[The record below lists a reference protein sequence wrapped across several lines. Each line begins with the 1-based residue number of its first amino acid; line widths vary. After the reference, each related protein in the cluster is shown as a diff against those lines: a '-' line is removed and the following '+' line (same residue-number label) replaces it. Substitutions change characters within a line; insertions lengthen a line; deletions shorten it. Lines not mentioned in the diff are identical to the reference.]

1 MPRVSSSGAR
11 RESTRRGFMAGAL
24 GAGGAALLA
33 RNAGLVRADSA
44 DTSPALDCFSSAVEA
59 SRAIAAKRVSSV
71 ELTREAL
78 ERIERF
84 NPALTAYVNLLS
96 DSALARARDA
106 DAALAR
112 GESWGPLHGLP
123 VAIKESFA
131 VAGLPQTVGLPSLA
145 DHVPQED
152 AESVARLRAGGGIVL
167 GNTNVP
173 VLLWD
178 LQSFNEIYGTSRNPW
193 DLERTPGGSSGGS
206 AAALA
211 AGLGYLAL
219 GSDIGGSI
227 RTPSHFCGVYGHKP
241 TLNLVPLRGHMP
253 PLPGNPPGP
262 PTDLPVA
269 GPMARHAEDLAL
281 ALGVL
286 GGPDGDDAV
295 AYRWELPAPRKTRL
309 ADYRIGYVLDDPM
322 CPLSSDVRE
331 TLEAAV
337 TGLRQSGLNLEE
349 GWPEGVV
356 PREQFET
363 YWYLLAAFGAFD
375 LRDEDLEEERARAAD
390 PAGGLGALRA
400 QARVNP
406 HKHFQA
412 ASSRRIV
419 ARAIWQEYFRTHDAF
434 LMPTDFVAAFPHDH
448 VMPMESR
455 TPRDAGGTAPLPGP
469 ALLDL
474 VRDDDRAAGD
484 DRSRRSHP
492 GRAPVRDADPGA
504 VPGGRDT
511 HRRRPRHGRRH
522 RGLPGPRRLRDSED
536 QAVRASGSRMVAGS
550 TQRVC
555 FGTGPR
561 PRPAA
566 ARALLVS

>member
-1 MPRVSSSGAR
+1 MPRATSSGVR

-33 RNAGLVRADSA
+33 RNAGVTRAD
-44 DTSPALDCFSSAVEA
+44 TRPAPDAFSSAVEA
-59 SRAIAAKRVSSV
+59 CRAIAARRVSSV
-71 ELTREAL
+71 ELTRDAL

-84 NPALTAYVNLLS
+84 NPALTAYVNVLS

-131 VAGLPQTVGLPSLA
+131 VAGLPQTVGWPSLA

-152 AESVARLRAGGGIVL
+152 AEAVARLRAGGGIVL

-173 VLLWD
+173 LLLWD

-193 DLERTPGGSSGGS
+193 NLERTPGGSSGGN

-227 RTPSHFCGVYGHKP
+227 RTPSHFCGIYGHKP
-241 TLNLVPLRGHMP
+241 TLNLVPQRGHMP
-253 PLPGNPPGP
+253 PLPGTPPGP

-286 GGPDGDDAV
+286 GGPAGDDAV
-295 AYRWELPAPRKTRL
+295 AYRWELPAPRKARL
-309 ADYRIGYVLDDPM
+309 AHYRIGYVLDDPM
-322 CPLSSDVRE
+322 CPLSSDVKE

-337 TGLRQSGLNLEE
+337 AALRRSGVTLEE

-375 LRDEDLEEERARAAD
+375 LRDEDVDEERARAAD

-419 ARAIWQEYFRTHDAF
+419 ARAIWQAYFQTHDAF

-448 VMPMESR
+448 AMPMESR
-455 TPRDAGGTAPLPGP
+455 TLATP
-469 ALLDL
+469 
-474 VRDDDRAAGD
+474 
-484 DRSRRSHP
+484 
-492 GRAPVRDADPGA
+492 
-504 VPGGRDT
+504 
-511 HRRRPRHGRRH
+511 
-522 RGLPGPRRLRDSED
+522 E
-536 QAVRASGSRMVAGS
+536 
-550 TQRVC
+550 
-555 FGTGPR
+555 GPR
-561 PRPAA
+561 PYLDLLFWISFATMTGLPATIA
-566 ARALLVS
+566 PVGRTRDGLPCGVQILGPYLEDATPIDVARGMADAIGGFQAPPAYAV